1 MADAL
6 RSGRSSPRECGF
18 NSHRRHHF
26 FNSYAIS
33 GGRKNGVLRNHV
45 ERFVRSGYSVAATP
59 QPSKLLTR
67 VRLPLPAPI
76 LFVVGFPSGQRGQT
90 VNLLSPTSMVRI
102 HLPPPFLSSKRQQ
115 SLPFFL
121 FLLPDKHSFF
131 LPISNPRQSKIEYE
145 EKDQPLNQM
154 QLLYKNHRGRS
165 AELAA
170 G

>member
-90 VNLLSPTSMVRI
+90 VNLLSLTSMVRI
-102 HLPPPFLSSKRQQ
+102 HLPPPLSNFCVGPCHIRSF
-115 SLPFFL
+115 SVLEISGNGSIL
-121 FLLPDKHSFF
+121 FEVCLL
-131 LPISNPRQSKIEYE
+131 
-145 EKDQPLNQM
+145 
-154 QLLYKNHRGRS
+154 
-165 AELAA
+165 
-170 G
+170 